1 MAHTINLGGKDYEL
15 STMNLNV
22 LERLQDRW
30 DVDLDKVFPEM
41 QKRLN
46 KRGPKTLK
54 FVISAMLIDKYP
66 DMDEQTVGS
75 MVDLDNAKVC
85 TDAIVATFEG

>member
-1 MAHTINLGGKDYEL
+1 MKTINLGDKDYEL

-66 DMDEQTVGS
+66 DMDEQTVGTLI
-75 MVDLDNAKVC
+75 DIGNAEAC
-85 TDAIVATFEG
+85 TNAIVKAFGD